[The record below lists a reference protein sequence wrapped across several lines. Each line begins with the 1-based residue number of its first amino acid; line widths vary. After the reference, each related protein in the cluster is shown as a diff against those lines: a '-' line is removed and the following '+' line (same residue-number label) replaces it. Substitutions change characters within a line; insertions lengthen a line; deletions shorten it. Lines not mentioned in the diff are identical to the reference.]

1 MLKKIFIILAL
12 VSILC
17 FVGCKKSPETTTETP
32 AETAK
37 TAEEY
42 KADAQKQ
49 ITEDNMNS
57 SLDSLEKEIK
67 TDVETQ

>member
-12 VSILC
+12 VSLLC
-17 FVGCKKSPETTTETP
+17 FVGCKKSPETP
-32 AETAK
+32 PETAK

-42 KADAQKQ
+42 KAEAQKQ

-57 SLDSLEKEIK
+57 TLDSLEKEIK
-67 TDVETQ
+67 ADVESQ

>member
-1 MLKKIFIILAL
+1 MLKNIFIILAI
-12 VSILC
+12 VSLLC
-17 FVGCKKSPETTTETP
+17 FVGCKKSPETPPPAP

-42 KADAQKQ
+42 KADAEKQ
-49 ITEDNMNS
+49 ITEDNMDS